1 MKPAHRGR
9 SCFTGPKGYSL
20 RATWRALNTFPIT
33 HFPLILPRVHPLASF
48 FILRRLKG
56 LGFSSCRVVTS
67 ENGLVVHAHR

>member
-1 MKPAHRGR
+1 MKPVSRTT
-9 SCFTGPKGYSL
+9 TGLLNLTGYSL
-20 RATWRALNTFPIT
+20 RATWRVLRSLPIT
-33 HFPLILPRVHPLASF
+33 HFPLILPGVHPLASF

>member
-1 MKPAHRGR
+1 MRPATRPT
-9 SCFTGPKGYSL
+9 TGHLNLTGYSL
-20 RATWRALNTFPIT
+20 RATWRVLRTLPIT
-33 HFPLILPRVHPLASF
+33 HFPLILPGVHPLASF